1 NGWTLKRD
9 PRQLEQLDEELEDV
23 PDEESATDM
32 PEESWDTSDDSY
44 EDPEEEARPSTP
56 TRTLSSD
63 DNNSAWVKFR
73 RGAAGRAR
81 SQLLAEARDTNV
93 STVGASTTTLPRLF
107 SPLQSLAGKT
117 QVPYSADSESES
129 ESDHEMG
136 NEDEGEIS
144 SIARIC
150 LKHLPADN
158 HIKSQASFTASG
170 GTTSALGQDAGRGA
184 SASRWVSLLHDFVDS
199 ELFIIDGDSLLLELL
214 SEVNLDWSHGGQYLH
229 LIFLVERFLHTFHQL
244 GGIFHIVFFRD
255 MQVLWTSC
263 PSMMLARHVIIQHLQ
278 ENTAYTVTTN
288 IPAADSDQWHQYL
301 QNNRPAFVTISDG
314 CQNLPLGLPKNAV
327 MAVFKTLLLH
337 VLSEGVNCVY
347 MSEIEHTA
355 TKAYGFYIE
364 CRPHIMNMWFKL
376 RSKLMKV
383 SSSSLARSLPAGVRD
398 MVTVV
403 ACSQVL
409 DQRLT
414 TADAQVTED
423 IVRLF
428 LLHIVLLRHLSLRQR
443 AQHLRDLSKAPFSF
457 PVHLLSRVMEQVQVC
472 MVEMLEECS
481 RVGYFGEMETK
492 FLSDIMDGRLF
503 LQLSYFILDAHSR
516 GQQASLLSEGVR
528 CELDVLW
535 GIVTDISELE
545 LSPAFPVVASPVGR
559 IEREDHSAEQKEHT
573 ANSVSDEL
581 EALGIHNR
589 AAFFPVSNKL
599 VDAFAGSVNNCLPHL
614 DRTDREVT
622 AAITENQDFDETYHW
637 HSGKPL
643 ADDYDNTKDT
653 FNHEQ
658 LPTDPW
664 QRRKV
669 LKDKQKYSRH
679 MQSYGE
685 SLEGPGFR
693 KVPIVVREKSDQKQE
708 QKERKKKERQE
719 MAKTAKQKT
728 IKKSKKDLIIEAAK
742 KKEEETKA
750 TQMLQQWQTLK
761 TSLKS
766 SKAVKSIRELET
778 FVEKCSREQVPHV
791 ATEAQLT
798 ILQHK
803 VDMWRD
809 QCTKGDSAGDIG
821 KPNLN
826 TAVDIVQTVSDIVDK
841 YGQHLKSKQRQELA
855 GALRLLGLS
864 DMEGYIVISEGSE
877 QDMVPDG
884 LKTKS
889 KDEDTR
895 CSVQMSSNRFQLQ
908 HMGHLLKREG
918 REDADP
924 RVQQFIPDTW
934 QRELLDAVDN
944 NESALIVAPTS
955 SGKTY
960 ASYYCMEKV
969 LRDGDD
975 GVVVYV
981 SPTKALVNQVAA
993 TVYARFS
1000 NKKMP
1005 DGMSVYG
1012 VFTRDYRHN
1021 ALNSQILVT
1030 VPQCLEILL
1039 LAPHRQKWAQKIRYV
1054 IFDEVHCMGSEIGAE
1069 VWEHLLLL
1077 VPCPFLALSATISN
1091 PQDLQGWLQSAKD
1104 FQKQLDGQAKQRKK
1118 AHPQSYNVRL
1128 VVYGER
1134 YSDLEKSV
1142 YLPCSN
1148 SEDSLVPMHPYSVL
1162 TVKQLQDNLDNP
1174 DGAFPRDLTLSPRE
1188 TLQLYDTMAQVWP
1201 ERESL
1206 KALEADA
1213 YSDFATRDH
1222 LLITKAQARQYE
1234 ADLKKEL
1241 LTWLKEHHKEKVGHV
1256 LVMLSRHMLQQQDTC
1271 AKEHKKHNIDITGEE
1286 FLFDQIVGLLDKLKR
1301 EDKLPALVF
1310 RYQPDR
1316 ASDRPTAE
1324 GRREIRSAGGLGPR
1338 TKTRSNRSTEHL
1350 EGPGCTRKEPPGCTA
1365 SYHTG
1370 RNTRIERNR
1379 GPEHLVHKV
1388 DVTLAEM
1395 QMKTLESMG
1404 VTQSSIKK
1412 DLAMMRKVEK
1422 LEKRVRDKEKKEYI
1436 LEDVPDAEHV
1446 NQDSANMRLA
1456 FLKHSFVSEGLHSS
1470 EELKKYQRR
1479 INYLSGGH
1487 LLKRGL
1493 RRGIGY
1499 HHAGM
1504 NAKERQTVVM
1514 ATSTLALGIH
1524 MPCKTVV
1531 FAGDSV
1537 YLDALEYR
1545 QMSGRAGRRGF
1556 DSVGNVVFFGLPK
1569 PKINRLLAANVPE
1582 LTGNYP
1588 LTPSL
1593 VLRVMLLTAQGDDK
1607 TDAFNKALN
1616 LLKHPFLSHNQ
1627 PQFLAQLQHHFLFS
1641 IQFLMRQGLLDL
1653 EGTPQGMAGLASH
1666 LHYHEPSNFILVWLL
1681 QKGIFHQICVPEDV
1695 KDMKRRKELSQ
1706 SKLILED
1713 LPEFVSSSIK
1723 QYNQQTWKLFHSYLC
1738 TVAEALAPQLGQ
1750 ETSLPASQIDF
1761 LSAGTGASSAD
1772 SQTLTAQLRQ
1782 SQIHFS
1788 VVSTFAALSGLN
1800 DDNFQESDN
1809 MFESVRQGLYMDMDS
1824 APTFL
1829 LEKHDRR
1836 GRRQYLN
1843 SYALDFFKHQSYDA
1857 IIKDNGLRTGFAF
1870 QALKDFMMT
1879 IKSIYIALEQ
1889 LGHEEDNVVMAFK
1902 QLAGR
1907 YDEAFNNAF
1916 GKNRT

>member
-1 NGWTLKRD
+1 MAGRSREIPDSW
-9 PRQLEQLDEELEDV
+9 EQLDEELEDV

-32 PEESWDTSDDSY
+32 PEESWDTSDDDSY

-63 DNNSAWVKFR
+63 DSNS
-73 RGAAGRAR
+73 
-81 SQLLAEARDTNV
+81 D
-93 STVGASTTTLPRLF
+93 
-107 SPLQSLAGKT
+107 
-117 QVPYSADSESES
+117 SADSESES
-129 ESDHEMG
+129 ESDHEME

-144 SIARIC
+144 SIAKIC

-158 HIKSQASFTASG
+158 HIKSQ
-170 GTTSALGQDAGRGA
+170 
-184 SASRWVSLLHDFVDS
+184 WVSLLHDFVDS

-288 IPAADSDQWHQYL
+288 IPAADSPQWHQYL

-327 MAVFKTLLLH
+327 LAVFKTLLLH

-364 CRPHIMNMWFKL
+364 CRPHIMNMWSKKYLEYREKGQYPSMLSLLQQNVTEDCKNLEQL

-398 MVTVV
+398 VVTVV

-423 IVRLF
+423 IVRFF

-443 AQHLRDLSKAPFSF
+443 AQQLRDFSKAPFSF

-516 GQQASLLSEGVR
+516 GQQASLLSEDVR
-528 CELDVLW
+528 CELEVLW
-535 GIVTDISELE
+535 DIVTDISESE

-581 EALGIHNR
+581 EALGIHSR

-599 VDAFAGSVNNCLPHL
+599 VDAFAGNVNNCLPHL

-664 QRRKV
+664 LRRKV
-669 LKDKQKYSRH
+669 LKDKQKFSRH

-708 QKERKKKERQE
+708 EKERKKKERQE

-728 IKKSKKDLIIEAAK
+728 VKKSKKDLIIEAAK

-761 TSLKS
+761 TSLES

-841 YGQHLKSKQRQELA
+841 YGQHLRSKQRQELA

-884 LKTKS
+884 LKVHTKS

-895 CSVQMSSNRFQLQ
+895 CSVQMSSNRFQLR

-1206 KALEADA
+1206 KALEADT

-1241 LTWLKEHHKEKVGHV
+1241 LTWLKEHHKEKVRHV
-1256 LVMLSRHMLQQQDTC
+1256 LEKLSRHMLQQQDTC
-1271 AKEHKKHNIDITGEE
+1271 AKEQQKHNIDITGEK
-1286 FLFDQIVGLLDKLKR
+1286 FLSHQIVRLLDKLKQ

-1310 RYQPDR
+1310 SFSR
-1316 ASDRPTAE
+1316 
-1324 GRREIRSAGGLGPR
+1324 GL
-1338 TKTRSNRSTEHL
+1338 
-1350 EGPGCTRKEPPGCTA
+1350 
-1365 SYHTG
+1365 
-1370 RNTRIERNR
+1370 I
-1379 GPEHLVHKV
+1379 EHLVHKV
-1388 DVTLAEM
+1388 DVTLEEM
-1395 QMKTLESMG
+1395 EMETLESMG

-1422 LEKRVRDKEKKEYI
+1422 GKKRVRDKEEKGYT
-1436 LEDVPDAEHV
+1436 LEAKDVPDAKHV
-1446 NQDSANMRLA
+1446 NQDGANMRLA

-1470 EELKKYQRR
+1470 EELQRYQRR

-1504 NAKERQTVVM
+1504 NAKERQTVETMFRNKHLKVVV
-1514 ATSTLALGIH
+1514 ATATLALGIH

-1681 QKGIFHQICVPEDV
+1681 QKGIFHQICVPEDGSTSHFSDDVLRRLVLILANLFGRSYLRATITPQTV
-1695 KDMKRRKELSQ
+1695 KDMKQRKELSQ

-1713 LPEFVSSSIK
+1713 LPEFVSSSIR

-1761 LSAGTGASSAD
+1761 LSAGTGAPSAD